1 MLIRWELAKLYRR
14 LTPYVIYAAIAALV
28 GLVLLGF
35 KLNPPDFVS
44 HRADRQLQDFTVTG
58 SPLNAALICEFILK
72 SIAQLLPFLA
82 PLVAGEILGS
92 EGATGTLRTIL
103 VRPRSRFA
111 IWSAKFVTAALYT
124 LSLSGL
130 TMLLAYGGGWAL
142 FGRGKLWEWQ
152 ALTDGK
158 VVILTEGEAM
168 TWLLAAYALL
178 ALAVFCSAAL
188 AFMLAS
194 FFDNGL
200 APGFAALG
208 LTMTIWI
215 GGSLPFDWLEQ
226 VKPYLFTTQFFKA
239 TEVIPTAFDPD
250 TMALLPPLAEM
261 RSVALICVAHIAVFA
276 LLGWWRFARRD
287 VTC

>member
-1 MLIRWELAKLYRR
+1 M
-14 LTPYVIYAAIAALV
+14 
-28 GLVLLGF
+28 
-35 KLNPPDFVS
+35 
-44 HRADRQLQDFTVTG
+44 QDFTLTG
-58 SPLNAALICEFILK
+58 SPLNAALVCEFVLK

-103 VRPRSRFA
+103 VRPRSRWS
-111 IWSAKFVTAALYT
+111 IWCAKFITAALYT
-124 LSLSGL
+124 ISLSAL
-130 TMLLAYGGGWAL
+130 TMLIAYVGGWLL
-142 FGRGKLWEWQ
+142 FGHGKLWEFE

-158 VVILTEGEAM
+158 VVILTEAEAL
-168 TWLLAAYALL
+168 TWLFTAYALL
-178 ALAVFCSAAL
+178 ALAVFCAATM

-208 LTMTIWI
+208 VTMTIWI
-215 GGSLPFDWLEQ
+215 GGSLQFEWIENA
-226 VKPYLFTTQFFKA
+226 KPYLFTSQFFKA
-239 TEVIPTAFDPD
+239 TEVIPTSFDPD
-250 TMALLPPLAEM
+250 TMALIPPTADIRHVVLT
-261 RSVALICVAHIAVFA
+261 CVGYIAVFA

>member
-1 MLIRWELAKLYRR
+1 MLRWEWVKLYRR
-14 LTPYVIYAAIAALV
+14 LTPYVVYAAIAALV

-35 KLNPPDFVS
+35 KLNPPEWVS

-82 PLVAGEILGS
+82 PLVTGEILGS
-92 EGATGTLRTIL
+92 EGAAGTLRTIL

-111 IWSAKFVTAALYT
+111 IWSSKWLTAALYT
-124 LSLSGL
+124 LSLSAL
-130 TMLLAYGGGWAL
+130 TMLVAYVGGALL
-142 FGRGKLWEWQ
+142 FGTGKLWEWQ
-152 ALTDGK
+152 ALTDGQ
-158 VVILTEGEAM
+158 VVILTQPEAM
-168 TWLLAAYALL
+168 TWLLAAYGLL
-178 ALAVFCSAAL
+178 ALAVFCSASL

-208 LTMTIWI
+208 VTMTVWI
-215 GGSLPFDWLEQ
+215 GGSLPFEWLENA
-226 VKPYLFTTQFFKA
+226 KPYLFTTQFFKA
-239 TEVIPTAFDPD
+239 TEIIPTKFDPN
-250 TMALLPPLAEM
+250 TMALLPPIAEI
-261 RSVALICVAHIAVFA
+261 RTTVLICVAYITVFS
-276 LLGWWRFARRD
+276 LIGWWRFARRD

>member
-1 MLIRWELAKLYRR
+1 M
-14 LTPYVIYAAIAALV
+14 IYAAIAALV
-28 GLVLLGF
+28 ALVLLGF
-35 KLNPPDFVS
+35 KLNPPDFVA
-44 HRADRQLQDFTVTG
+44 HRADRQMQDFTVTG

-111 IWSAKFVTAALYT
+111 IWWSKFVTAVLYT

-130 TMLLAYGGGWAL
+130 TMLIAYLGGAAL
-142 FGRGKLWEWQ
+142 FGTGKLWEWQ
-152 ALTDGK
+152 ALVEGK

-168 TWLLAAYALL
+168 AWLLAAYALL
-178 ALAVFCSAAL
+178 ALAVLCSAAL

-208 LTMTIWI
+208 VTMTIWI
-215 GGSLPFDWLEQ
+215 GGSLPFDWLERA
-226 VKPYLFTTQFFKA
+226 KPYLFTSQFFKA
-239 TEVIPTAFDPD
+239 TEIIPTNFDPD
-250 TMALLPPLAEM
+250 TLALVPPWADI
-261 RSVALICVAHIAVFA
+261 RSLVLVCVAHIAVFA
-276 LLGWWRFARRD
+276 LVGWWRFARRD